1 MSHAESGSS
10 IRLQADRRRSA
21 SAAEQAVVVA
31 SSGGE
36 STTLLQDYLQLTRM
50 RLNVLVLITT
60 AVGFA
65 LAAAGRT
72 GMDLGAWMVLVHALI
87 GTALCGSGGSV
98 LNQWIERD
106 SDRRM
111 RRTADRPLPAGRM
124 SPEEALWMGAVLSVL
139 GVMHLALLVNW
150 IAALLAFVTIILY
163 ALVYTPMK
171 YKHWTCTIVGAVPGA
186 IPPVIGWGAAS
197 GDALAPGAWFLFA
210 ILFCWQMPHFFAI
223 GWMYRDEYKRAGS
236 AILPA
241 VDAED
246 MHWTSHSIF
255 AWSTLL
261 SLAVLAPALAGA
273 AGLAYFLFALVLSI
287 TQFILAERLRRQR
300 TRATARTFFLW
311 SIAYLPAVLG
321 ALLIDATLL

>member
-1 MSHAESGSS
+1 MVVSSGS
-10 IRLQADRRRSA
+10 
-21 SAAEQAVVVA
+21 
-31 SSGGE
+31 E

-50 RLNVLVLITT
+50 RLNVLVLVTT

-65 LAAAGRT
+65 LAAAGSA
-72 GMDLGAWMVLVHALI
+72 GLDLGAWMVLIHTLI

-124 SPEEALWMGAVLSVL
+124 TPEEALWMGAVLSVL

-150 IAALLAFVTIILY
+150 ITAFLAFITILLY

-171 YKHWTCTIVGAVPGA
+171 YKHWTCTIIGAVPGA
-186 IPPVIGWGAAS
+186 IPPVIGWAAVS
-197 GDALAPGAWFLFA
+197 GEALAPGAWFLFA

-241 VDAED
+241 IDSKD

-273 AGLAYFLFALVLSI
+273 AGLAYLLFALVLSI

-300 TRATARTFFLW
+300 TRAAARTFFLW

-321 ALLIDATLL
+321 ALVIDATLL